1 MPFDEARYVREVL
14 DPARA
19 AGAPPDDLLV
29 RYALGAD
36 LADVGATVKA
46 VRQCWRR
53 QRGQLKFRRLVDRL
67 EADHARLAPVFDAA
81 AGGDLGP
88 LRGAL
93 AEAGER
99 DRARREEA
107 RRRLDD
113 AAGRLRMV
121 TPEVAEGI
129 ARSTGCDLR
138 PLAHELG
145 VAVEEPEALA
155 TGSPYAAYDRV
166 RDALDTLGVRHLAAF
181 VLGDAGPYRVL
192 RPVSLP
198 LAAVEA
204 DWRRRTRG
212 PWTTAADTLLTAL
225 KSDPAA
231 LIRHDLVTRLR
242 ERVREHPYDDTL
254 LRYAVDDLGLESGEA
269 RRLVFAVRQETGI
282 AGGPAARLRELA
294 DAGEIHAAADLAATL
309 TDLDGPAAELAA
321 EIRARLAAAEAL
333 RDRALAA
340 ADSDE
345 AWLALAD
352 ALRRVPDLPGAADL
366 QRRLAPLPAQE
377 VTATADDASVVVT
390 WRPSGSKAGEISYEI
405 LRNGLPIDGGEPFR
419 VTDPAPPIDEPVVY
433 GVVAHRGTAAARAVT
448 APAVTVRPEVADV
461 RVRAGDG
468 LVTGGWTRP
477 AAAAGVVVTR
487 DGTPIEIDGDGFAD
501 RRVRNGTGYVYLVK
515 AVYSGGVTTPGVRAR
530 ATPHARPVPVAE
542 FTVEPAPDGQ
552 VLLRCA
558 PPPAG
563 HVEFRLLESAPPWPY
578 GTTVSL
584 AEARATGR
592 ALAVLPAPDGH
603 LVRAASGVLLALT
616 VAGDLATIGGTR
628 EHVNLTPPRS
638 LTAERLGRAV
648 HVGLDWPADVP
659 EVEVVVNGTAT
670 LVSAAS
676 YRAQGGIRLDVAED
690 EPVTVEVVPTALV
703 GGVRLRG
710 PGLSRSLEAAS
721 PVRYDLSRT
730 GPFWRRRLVVEVDA
744 DRPVTLARLALVLRP
759 GRVEPLAEDQ
769 GVVLAEWT
777 GVRTPARFETAAP
790 RRAKPY
796 WLKCFADDGVELVGP
811 PVRRL
816 KVGS

>member
-14 DPARA
+14 DPARS

-29 RYALGAD
+29 RYALDRD
-36 LADVGATVKA
+36 LADVGDTVKA

-53 QRGQLKFRRLVDRL
+53 QRSQLKFRRLVDRL
-67 EADHARLAPVFDAA
+67 EADHARLAPIFDAA

-93 AEAGER
+93 AEAGAR
-99 DRARREEA
+99 DRARLEEA

-121 TPEVAEGI
+121 TPEVAGGI
-129 ARSTGCDLR
+129 ARSTGCDLG
-138 PLAHELG
+138 PLARELG
-145 VAVEEPEALA
+145 IAVGEPEALPA
-155 TGSPYAAYDRV
+155 ISPYAAYDRV

-181 VLGDAGPYRVL
+181 VHGETGPYRVL
-192 RPVSLP
+192 RPASLP

-231 LIRHDLVTRLR
+231 LIRYDLVTRLR

-254 LRYAVDDLGLESGEA
+254 LRHAVDDLGLEAAEA
-269 RRLVFAVRQETGI
+269 RRLVFAVRQETGV
-282 AGGPAARLRELA
+282 ASGPLARLRELA

-309 TDLDGPAAELAA
+309 TGLDGPAAELAA

-333 RDRALAA
+333 RDKALAA
-340 ADSDE
+340 RDPDE

-366 QRRLAPLPAQE
+366 QRRLAPLPAE
-377 VTATADDASVVVT
+377 DVTATADDASVVVT
-390 WRPSGSKAGEISYEI
+390 WRPSRSKAGEISYEI
-405 LRNGLPIDGGEPFR
+405 LRNGVPIDGGEPFR
-419 VTDPAPPIDEPVVY
+419 VTDPAPPVDEPVVY
-433 GVVAHRGTAAARAVT
+433 GVVARRGAAAARVTT
-448 APAVTVRPEVADV
+448 APPVTVRPEVAGV
-461 RVRAGDG
+461 QVRAGDG
-468 LVTGGWTRP
+468 VVTGRWTRP
-477 AAAAGVVVTR
+477 PLAAGVVVTR
-487 DGTPIEIDGDGFAD
+487 DGTPIEIDGDGFVD

-515 AVYSGGVTTPGVRAR
+515 AVYSGGLTTAGVRAR
-530 ATPHARPVPVAE
+530 ATPHARPVPVE
-542 FTVEPAPDGQ
+542 TFTVEPAPDGQ

-563 HVEFRLLESAPPWPY
+563 HVEFRLLDAAPPWPY

-603 LVRAASGVLLALT
+603 LVRAASGVLLAVT
-616 VAGDLATIGGTR
+616 VAGELATIGGTR
-628 EHVNLTPPRS
+628 EHVNLPPPRS
-638 LTAERLGRAV
+638 VTAERLGRTV

-676 YRAQGGIRLDVAED
+676 YRAQGGIRVDVAED
-690 EPVTVEVVPTALV
+690 EPVTVEVAPTALV

-710 PGLSRSLEAAS
+710 PGLSRSLEAVT

-744 DRPVTLARLALVLRP
+744 DRPVALARLALVLRP
-759 GRVEPLAEDQ
+759 GRVEPLSEDQ
-769 GVVLAEWT
+769 GQVLAEWT
-777 GVRTPARFETAAP
+777 DVVPPARFEVAVP

-796 WLKCFADDGVELVGP
+796 WLKCFAPGVELIGP